1 MPIDFPPSSFPKAI
15 GPANLI
21 SKIIFDQAVH
31 KGKPLTPETLQLVN
45 YFHKLFGEKEEEGNY
60 PFILTRGAENP
71 DLETNAVE
79 QDKRSTYGSTSW
91 SYRGDNG
98 MAHVPVIQSI
108 WFLLL
113 GKSYST
119 YHSCISTSPIIY
131 TKTSYEQFYCVQ
143 VETKLCLIVFITL
156 NLSSCVITSNKAV
169 ASRRFRHE
177 ASLSLKYFSKVMT
190 Q

>member
-1 MPIDFPPSSFPKAI
+1 MPKEVGNFIPDGGFRQQNVPIQTDSSSTNKWSSSLPLGASEFETSHGSSFQMPIDFPPSSIPKAI

-119 YHSCISTSPIIY
+119 
-131 TKTSYEQFYCVQ
+131 
-143 VETKLCLIVFITL
+143 
-156 NLSSCVITSNKAV
+156 
-169 ASRRFRHE
+169 
-177 ASLSLKYFSKVMT
+177 
-190 Q
+190 